1 MSNFKSIGNSKSKDQ
16 EKIIIEL
23 FGIQFE
29 LLSEIPCRSVNL
41 YKWNS
46 IWKFPD
52 YFLFFLFA

>member
-41 YKWNS
+41 YK
-46 IWKFPD
+46 
-52 YFLFFLFA
+52 

>member
-29 LLSEIPCRSVNL
+29 LLSEISCRSVNL
-41 YKWNS
+41 YK
-46 IWKFPD
+46 
-52 YFLFFLFA
+52 